1 MKTLILTLTGITIS
15 FFGSLFQ
22 GTTRNSNMQSVN
34 DIRAYKLRNAV
45 TCGPGLA
52 GLYTGYSFS
61 YFSYQANWNF
71 SPAKE
76 NAYNTLWIPDTLCGT
91 DFTMRMHDTTKQY
104 LNGFLTNTAAFNN
117 NDILGPTLI
126 FRKGSTVQMHVTNNL
141 PDTTTVHWHGMHLP
155 AIMDG
160 GPHQVI
166 APGQT
171 WEPTWVV
178 KNEAATYWYHPH
190 LHMKTSQQLVQGLTG
205 MIIVRDD
212 KESAL
217 ALPRTY
223 GVDDIP
229 LILSEKRF
237 DAITKQ
243 FVMSR
248 YGDTMMCNGTLH
260 AQYNVPAQT
269 IRFRLLNAA
278 PERCYNIGMSN
289 NMNFYVIASDA
300 GLLDKPVAVT
310 RYIMA
315 PGERIE
321 ILVNLSALQGKSVA
335 VRAFNASLP
344 AGIAGSEADSASTP
358 SILRSK
364 LGKRDFDILR
374 LNIITATAAG
384 ITTIPSTLVTNDTI
398 DTTLASVRR
407 KITIS
412 QAGAAC
418 SDPVVKCAWFNNRFF
433 DMQRMDYKVKQD
445 AVEIWEISNNGI
457 VAHPFHIH
465 DVSFKIISKSDG
477 PIPEA
482 EKGWKDV
489 ILLKKGTTVKFIAK
503 FSDYADSL
511 HPYMYHCHMTF
522 HEDEGLMGQF
532 VVMPSSSSKPLL
544 RIMDNKLTGS
554 NVATQQ
560 LNFTVTLT
568 SPATQPVIVYYTTQD
583 GSARST
589 ADYTAVTGKL
599 IFNPGETIKNIPV
612 VITKNNQERTA
623 KSVKIVLSKP
633 VNAGIAKATATG
645 IFVNDTRDTSQQRN
659 SMNAAIKIFP
669 SPVTNGSMQVTLDKN
684 YPNNLKLLVY
694 DTTGNLAKVHL
705 TAANTTIVNVDVSS
719 LAMGTYF
726 LAAVD
731 GIRESFSK
739 KLRYCV
745 KQSVDLQNAYGSLR
759 LYPCVVVFIIR

>member
-15 FFGSLFQ
+15 FFFSLLQ
-22 GTTRNSNMQSVN
+22 GISTEPNTQSVN
-34 DIRAYKLRNAV
+34 DIRAYKLQTLVA
-45 TCGPGLA
+45 CGPGGA
-52 GLYTGYSFS
+52 GIYTGYSYN

-76 NAYNTLWIPDTLCGT
+76 NAYNTMWIPDTLCGD
-91 DFTMRMHDTTKQY
+91 DFSLRMHDTTKQY

-117 NDILGPTLI
+117 NNILGPTLI
-126 FRKGSTVQMHVTNNL
+126 FRKGNTVQMHVTNNL

-160 GPHQVI
+160 GPHQVV

-212 KESAL
+212 KEGAL

-269 IRFRLLNAA
+269 VRLRLLNAA
-278 PERCYNIGMSN
+278 PERCYNIGLSN
-289 NMNFYVIASDA
+289 NQNFYVIASDA

-321 ILVNLSALQGKSVA
+321 ILLNLSALQGKSIA

-344 AGIAGSEADSASTP
+344 AGIAGSEADSAGTP

-374 LNIITATAAG
+374 LNIIAATANG
-384 ITTIPSTLVTNDTI
+384 IATIPSTLVTNDTI

-477 PIPEA
+477 PVPEA

-489 ILLKKGTTVKFIAK
+489 ILVKKGTSVKFIAK

-532 VVMPSSSSKPLL
+532 VVMPASGAKPSL

-554 NVATQQ
+554 NAATKQ
-560 LNFTVTLT
+560 LNFTVTLS
-568 SPATQPVIVYYTTQD
+568 SPATQPVTVYYNSQN
-583 GSARST
+583 GSAKAN
-589 ADYTAVTGKL
+589 ADNIAVNGKL
-599 IFNPGETIKNIPV
+599 IFSPGETIKKIPV
-612 VITKNNQERTA
+612 IITKNNQGKAA
-623 KSVKIVLSKP
+623 KAVKIVLSKP
-633 VNAGIAKATATG
+633 LNADIAKAVATG
-645 IFVNDTRDTSQQRN
+645 IFVNDAGDAVQQRN

-669 SPVTNGSMQVTLDKN
+669 SPVTNGAMHITMDKN
-684 YPNNLKLLVY
+684 YPNNLRLLLY
-694 DTTGNLAKVHL
+694 DTSGHL
-705 TAANTTIVNVDVSS
+705 TKVQLTPANTTTANVDVSS

-726 LAAVD
+726 L
-731 GIRESFSK
+731 
-739 KLRYCV
+739 
-745 KQSVDLQNAYGSLR
+745 
-759 LYPCVVVFIIR
+759 VVVNGNTRIARQEIELLR